1 MLVAAAAADPAVA
14 APVKEATATTMT
26 TTLAPTVILHWRQQ
40 MTEEGTATMTTA
52 TLVPVVTL

>member
-1 MLVAAAAADPAVA
+1 
-14 APVKEATATTMT
+14 VKEATATTMT

-40 MTEEGTATMTTA
+40 TTEEGTATMTTA